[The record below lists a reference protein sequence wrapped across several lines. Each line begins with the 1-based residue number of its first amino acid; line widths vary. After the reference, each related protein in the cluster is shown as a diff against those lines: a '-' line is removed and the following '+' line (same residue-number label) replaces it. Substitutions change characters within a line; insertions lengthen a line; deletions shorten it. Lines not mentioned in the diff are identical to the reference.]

1 MGINLTRAI
10 ENAVNTLGGLIN
22 DILSELFIPDE
33 DYLTSKKEQLEN
45 SFSNLLGFEVSS
57 VEAMFES
64 VDTITEFKSGGS
76 VSVYGVGNVNFNGV
90 NNNLLMTG
98 INKFKPII
106 RGFTA
111 LMLIFFN
118 MNQLLNLIGQGSIT
132 QAIGLTN
139 KQAKGGKE

>member
-1 MGINLTRAI
+1 M
-10 ENAVNTLGGLIN
+10 
-22 DILSELFIPDE
+22 
-33 DYLTSKKEQLEN
+33 
-45 SFSNLLGFEVSS
+45 GFEVSS
-57 VEAMFES
+57 VEAMFYS

-139 KQAKGGKE
+139 KQSKGGKE